1 MSMNCS
7 SDKSRC
13 KAKCLRMAVMIAV
26 GIAAL
31 GWLVMLLWNWLMPSL
46 FMGAQQVDYCQ
57 ALGILLLSKILFGN
71 CHGHGRCHGRHQQWE
86 NMSPE
91 EREQMKGHFKSRWS
105 KWCSSNKAKDNSNV
119 NVESG
124 TASHGE

>member
-7 SDKSRC
+7 SDKSRY
-13 KAKCLRMAVMIAV
+13 KAKCLRMAVLIAV

-31 GWLVMLLWNWLMPSL
+31 GWLVMLLWNWLMPNL
-46 FMGAQQVDYCQ
+46 FMGAQQVGYCQ

-71 CHGHGRCHGRHQQWE
+71 CHGYGRCRGRHQQWE

-105 KWCSSNKAKDNSNV
+105 KWCSSDKAKDN
-119 NVESG
+119 
-124 TASHGE
+124 TQ